1 MVIGITGGI
10 GAGKSTV
17 LALMEQE
24 FGASV
29 LIADEIARQLM
40 EPGRSCYERIVEEF
54 GEGLLFPDGSLDRA
68 MLSEVVF
75 ADPAKLKKLNGIIH
89 PMVKEYIRGEISC
102 LSLEDP
108 LRIIVIEAALL
119 IEDHYD
125 EICDEIWYIYAEEPV
140 RRERL
145 KRKRRYSDEKISVI
159 MSNQL
164 SDEEFRANCQRVI
177 DNSRS
182 TEETLLQLKK
192 AMEFYII

>member
-17 LALMEQE
+17 LALLERE

-40 EPGRSCYERIVEEF
+40 EPGHSCYEHIVDEF
-54 GEGLLFPDGSLDRA
+54 GKGLIFPDGSLDRA
-68 MLSEVVF
+68 MLAEVVF
-75 ADPAKLKKLNGIIH
+75 SDPAKLKKLNSIVH

-102 LSLEDP
+102 ISLEDP
-108 LRIIVIEAALL
+108 LRIIVVEAALL

-145 KRKRRYSDEKISVI
+145 KRARRYSDEKISAI

-177 DNSRS
+177 DNSKS
-182 TEETLLQLKK
+182 PEETLEQLKV
-192 AMEFYII
+192 AMQFFII

>member
-1 MVIGITGGI
+1 
-10 GAGKSTV
+10 
-17 LALMEQE
+17 
-24 FGASV
+24 
-29 LIADEIARQLM
+29 M

-145 KRKRRYSDEKISVI
+145 KRKRRYSDEKISAI

>member
-10 GAGKSTV
+10 GAGKTTV

-29 LIADEIARQLM
+29 LIADDIARQLM
-40 EPGRSCYERIVEEF
+40 EPGHSCYEHIVDEF
-54 GEGLLFPDGSLDRA
+54 GEGILFPDGSLDRA

-75 ADPAKLKKLNGIIH
+75 ADPAKLKRLNGIIH

-108 LRIIVIEAALL
+108 LRIIVVEAALL

-125 EICDEIWYIYAEEPV
+125 EICDEIWYVYADESV

-145 KRKRRYSDEKISVI
+145 KRERRYSDEKISAI
-159 MSNQL
+159 MNNQL
-164 SDEEFRANCQRVI
+164 SDEAFRAKCQRVI
-177 DNSRS
+177 ENGKSK
-182 TEETLLQLKK
+182 EETLKQLKK